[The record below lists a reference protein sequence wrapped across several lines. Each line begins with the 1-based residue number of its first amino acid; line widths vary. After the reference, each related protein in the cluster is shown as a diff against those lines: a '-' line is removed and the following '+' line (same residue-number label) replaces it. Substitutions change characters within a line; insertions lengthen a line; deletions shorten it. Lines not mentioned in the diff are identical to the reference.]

1 MKRMIVG
8 LILVGL
14 LAVPSSSAAADK
26 PVSFSIGGGITKP
39 VGGVGDSLGSGGQVT
54 LGLGFKVKPQ
64 ITVFGEY
71 NFSSLGK
78 KLLDVPQPLTAASA
92 AFSGNG
98 WYQYGGGGVS
108 FTPWQSGKASAY
120 VLGGIGVYNR
130 SVYLT
135 TPSTGLVTVCNPAWF
150 VCFPQ
155 PVTVDKVVASRGT
168 TDPGVNL
175 GGGFT
180 YRVSDLASFF
190 VEVRYHYVWGPEFQ
204 TASGG
209 TQSAN
214 AQFFPIT
221 FGFRF

>member
-14 LAVPSSSAAADK
+14 VAASSPAAAADK

-78 KLLDVPQPLTAASA
+78 KLLDVPQPKTVDLVT
-92 AFSGNG
+92 FSGNG
-98 WYQYGGGGVS
+98 WFQYGGGGVS

-120 VLGGIGVYNR
+120 VLGGLGVYHR

-135 TPSTGLVTVCNPAWF
+135 TPATGLVTVCNPGWF

-155 PVTVDKVVASRGT
+155 PVTVDQVVASRGS
-168 TDPGVNL
+168 TDPGVSV

-180 YRVSDLASFF
+180 YRLSDLASFF
-190 VEVRYHYVWGPEFQ
+190 VEARYHYVWGPEAQ

-209 TQSAN
+209 TQNAS
-214 AQFFPIT
+214 AQFFPVT